1 MRLNV
6 AGLLSICYDRAR
18 PGPGPGLARVVSPSM
33 KAHIVVIKFMKSLR
47 IILSIAFVVAP
58 LLSPRSSLAQDT
70 LRFAFITDLHFGKP
84 GNAGEILTPD
94 IWLREALHGISA
106 SDSRFIL
113 LGGDIIDSCN
123 NALEYALFDSAMK
136 TTLPW
141 YPMPG
146 NHDIG
151 TDSTTIRMENINA
164 WIGRGYGRGPQNSE
178 FYGITVDSL
187 AAFFVLNSQA
197 SVSNDPAVLVRAD
210 QQLAEMDS
218 FFSSHAS
225 ARQKFV
231 CSHIPLFVESSNE
244 ADSYFNIS
252 IAYRK
257 RIVALMD
264 KHGVKTYLAGHRHES
279 GIGRS
284 GGITVFSQTALSFQ
298 LGDGNQR
305 GYYVFTVTADSVLR
319 AFLPLIPAGHRGGRW

>member
-1 MRLNV
+1 MTLKT
-6 AGLLSICYDRAR
+6 
-18 PGPGPGLARVVSPSM
+18 M
-33 KAHIVVIKFMKSLR
+33 KLFRFVLFL
-47 IILSIAFVVAP
+47 AFVTAP
-58 LLSPRSSLAQDT
+58 LLVSESSLAQDT

-94 IWLREALHGISA
+94 IWLRQALHEIST
-106 SDSRFIL
+106 SGSRFIL

-123 NALEYALFDSAMK
+123 NVLQYALFDSAMK

-141 YPMPG
+141 YPIPG

-151 TDSTTIRMENINA
+151 TDPAEIRLEKIDR
-164 WIGRGYGRGPQNSE
+164 WIGRGYGRGPHNRE
-178 FYGITVDSL
+178 FYGIAVDTL

-218 FFSSHAS
+218 FFTQHAS

-231 CSHIPLFVESSNE
+231 CSHVPLFIESRDE
-244 ADSYFNIS
+244 TDAYFNIPTV
-252 IAYRK
+252 YRK
-257 RIVALMD
+257 RILALMD

-279 GIGRS
+279 GMARS
-284 GGITVFSQTALSFQ
+284 GDITVFSQTALSFQ
-298 LGDGNQR
+298 LGTGNRR
-305 GYYVFTVTADSVLR
+305 GYYIFTATPDTVLR
-319 AFLPLIPAGHRGGRW
+319 DFFPLVPPGHSGGR

>member
-1 MRLNV
+1 
-6 AGLLSICYDRAR
+6 
-18 PGPGPGLARVVSPSM
+18 
-33 KAHIVVIKFMKSLR
+33 MKSLR

-106 SDSRFIL
+106 SDPRFIL
-113 LGGDIIDSCN
+113 LGGDIIETSND
-123 NALEYALFDSAMK
+123 ALQYDLFDSAMK

-151 TDSTTIRMENINA
+151 TDSAEIRMEKINA
-164 WIGRGYGRGPQNSE
+164 WIGRGYGRGPDNRE
-178 FYGITVDSL
+178 FYGIAVDSL
-187 AAFFVLNSQA
+187 AAIFVLNSQA
-197 SVSNDPAVLVRAD
+197 PVSNDPAVIAHAE
-210 QQLAEMDS
+210 QQLVEMDS
-218 FFSSHAS
+218 FFAAHAS

-231 CSHIPLFVESSNE
+231 CSHVPVFIETGDE
-244 ADSYFNIS
+244 ADSYFNMP
-252 IAYRK
+252 IAYRA
-257 RIVALMD
+257 RILALMD

-279 GIGRS
+279 GMGRS
-284 GGITVFSQTALSFQ
+284 GGITVLSQTALSFQ

-305 GYYVFTVTADSVLR
+305 GYYVFTVTADTVLR